1 MPHKPKYTAK
11 KAIELIGNL
20 EEDFCKKCPLKAQM
34 RKEKKTPEEIVNC
47 CINSCKTGMKI
58 HRLGGILQYGKLANG
73 HLKARDLTKEKYLEL
88 RESGVLDVDMCEMYN
103 ISRSTLTRRKQS
115 WDLNKVKEYTN
126 PKRVA
131 KDLDEETLRNLALTL
146 EDTVIAK
153 MYGISA
159 VTVGKRRDEW
169 GIPGKKTIKER
180 FTHEEFIYLHEVKGL
195 KVKEIFELW
204 EISGHSL
211 SKLKEEWGILKNRK
225 SIKKSGLTKEKLIQ
239 LTPHYSDREIGK
251 MFGISTSSVQRCRK
265 RWEIPNALRSV
276 KTQIDFKKLQKMVKE
291 GVPKN
296 KIGIHFGIS
305 QSSVYKI
312 IKASKQVKQTG

>member
-47 CINSCKTGMKI
+47 CITNCKIGIKI

-88 RESGVLDVDMCEMYN
+88 RESGILDVKMCEIYN
-103 ISRSTLTRRKQS
+103 ISRSTLTRRKQT
-115 WDLNKVKEYTN
+115 WGLNKVKEYTN

-146 EDTVIAK
+146 EDTIIAK

-159 VTVGKRRDEW
+159 VTVRKRRDKW
-169 GIPGKKTIKER
+169 GIPGKKLIKER
-180 FTHEEFIYLHEVKGL
+180 FTHEEFTYLHDVKGL
-195 KVKEIFELW
+195 KVKDILELW

-239 LTPHYSDREIGK
+239 LTPYYSDREVGE

-265 RWEIPNALRSV
+265 RWDIPHTLRCV
-276 KTQIDFKKLQKMVKE
+276 KKQVDFRKVQKMVKE
-291 GVPKN
+291 GIPK
-296 KIGIHFGIS
+296 KVIGIHFGIS

-312 IKASKQVKQTG
+312 IKSSKQVKQTG